1 LRQARKHDKLK
12 ENDAPAR
19 SVDRTPPDGA
29 NSGNNRPEETA
40 MAVSAAAAGPSGMAS
55 RQSLSFIIGASS
67 VGTLIEW
74 YDFYLYGVLAVFFS
88 KHFFASSLDP
98 TVALIASFAVF
109 WTGFLVRPFGAIV
122 FGHLGDLI
130 GRKFTFM
137 LTLLLMGASTF
148 VVGLL
153 PGYDTLGALAP
164 LLLVAMR
171 VLQGLALGGEYGG
184 AATYIAEHAPDSQ
197 RGYYTSWIQTTATMG
212 IVLALLVIL
221 ICRLSLG
228 DQVFADWGWRVPFLI
243 SAALVLLSIYIRLKL
258 EESPLYERLK
268 SQGKASRNPALESFG
283 SGRNWG
289 LILLALFGATAP
301 EGVVWYTGQF
311 YALFYMTTVLKI
323 NFITVYVI
331 MMIALTAAAPFF
343 IVFGALSDR
352 IGRRNIMTLG
362 FALAVVTYWPVFTWL
377 GTFKDNP
384 VILGLLVFYM
394 VILVTMVYGPIAAYL
409 VELFPAR
416 IRYTSMSLPY
426 HVGNGVFGGL
436 VPLAGASIAAYTG
449 IALSGLF
456 YPMGIAALGVIV
468 SLAAMRE
475 PTHNVKIW
483 DEVGGP
489 PLVPDQP

>member
-1 LRQARKHDKLK
+1 MA
-12 ENDAPAR
+12 
-19 SVDRTPPDGA
+19 SVTM
-29 NSGNNRPEETA
+29 S
-40 MAVSAAAAGPSGMAS
+40 GPSTSA
-55 RQSLSFIIGASS
+55 RINLPFIISASS

-88 KHFFASSLDP
+88 KHFFSPQIDPNLAFILSL
-98 TVALIASFAVF
+98 AVF

-153 PGYDTLGALAP
+153 PGYATLGTLAP
-164 LLLVAMR
+164 VLLVLMR
-171 VLQGLALGGEYGG
+171 VIQGLALGGEYGG
-184 AATYIAEHAPDSQ
+184 AATYIAEHAPDGR
-197 RGYYTSWIQTTATMG
+197 RGFYTSWIQTTATMG

-221 ICRLSLG
+221 ACRLGFG
-228 DQVFADWGWRVPFLI
+228 DAAFGDWAWRVPFWI
-243 SAALVLLSIYIRLKL
+243 SAILVVLSIYIRLKL
-258 EESPLYERLK
+258 EESPLFARLK
-268 SQGKASRNPALESFG
+268 EQGKASANPALESFS
-283 SGRNWG
+283 SGKNWG

-311 YALFYMTTVLKI
+311 YALFYLTTVLKVPYV
-323 NFITVYVI
+323 TVYVL
-331 MMIALTAAAPFF
+331 MMIVLTLAAPFF

-352 IGRRNIMTLG
+352 IGRRNIMTAG
-362 FALAVVTYWPVFTWL
+362 FLLAAITYWPVFSAM
-377 GTFKDNP
+377 GAVKDSP
-384 VILGLLVFYM
+384 FILGVMVFYM
-394 VILVTMVYGPIAAYL
+394 VILVTMVYGPIAAFL

-436 VPLAGASIAAYTG
+436 VPLAGASIAAATG
-449 IALSGLF
+449 VALTGLL
-456 YPMGIAALGVIV
+456 YPIGIAALGVVV
-468 SLAAMRE
+468 SLAGLPSRSE
-475 PTHNVKIW
+475 SVKIW
-483 DEVGGP
+483 EEVGGAP